1 MSLQLSRPI
10 SRRHHGVSS
19 NAAISPV
26 RITQVQSYRLLVRV
40 ASFLFVALLIEGIC
54 RKWLFPGHHEYFYF
68 LRDPILL
75 GFYLLAVGQGAIQLK
90 GWFALW
96 FGAAVFT
103 SLTSLA
109 VYVLNDLSPQL
120 WLLGVRNYFLY
131 MPLAFIVARTFERD
145 DIERLARLVALLAVP
160 IAFIC
165 LKQSFSPRGDWL
177 NVGAGG
183 ALPPIFADGLLR
195 TTGVLASDAQHVM
208 YIAFTLSLLV
218 AAFVGGRMSRQQRY
232 ILIAGAVS
240 TFAMMMVSGSRA
252 IWFQGVGV
260 SLVTAYS
267 FFLSRAR
274 ISQRLRAI
282 MVPLTAVLAVTV
294 LFSTLLPGA
303 YRAYERR
310 NETAGTFSSGSIQRI
325 AGMILPPS
333 MFEASIGGAGIG
345 TATTGAAAFSTG
357 KRELTAEGDW
367 HRNFIE
373 LGLFGGWIFVA
384 LRIMF
389 TLWLVSIS
397 VRAARSGDPMA
408 LLLATFAA
416 LAIFQS
422 QITMHTAYAHL
433 TWFAVGLT
441 MAATRATLAP
451 VGARAVVT
459 GTMPPRRGMIGWPAP
474 PPVPEAS
481 QRGAQG
487 APSKH
492 SLARH

>member
-1 MSLQLSRPI
+1 
-10 SRRHHGVSS
+10 
-19 NAAISPV
+19 
-26 RITQVQSYRLLVRV
+26 
-40 ASFLFVALLIEGIC
+40 VALIIEGIV
-54 RKWLFPGHHEYFYF
+54 RKWVFPEYHEYFYF

-75 GFYLLAVGQGAIQLK
+75 GFYLLAVGKGAIQSK

-103 SLTSLA
+103 SLTSLG
-109 VYVLNDLSPQL
+109 VYVLNDVSPQL

-145 DIERLARLVALLAVP
+145 DIERLARLVALLAIP

-165 LKQSFSPRGDWL
+165 VKQSFSPRGDWL

-183 ALPPIFADGLLR
+183 APPPMFADGLLR

-218 AAFVGGRMSRQQRY
+218 AAFVGGRMSRRQRCL
-232 ILIAGAVS
+232 LIAGAIA

-252 IWFQGVGV
+252 IWFQAVGM

-274 ISQRLRAI
+274 ISKRLRAI
-282 MVPLTAVLAVTV
+282 IVPLAGILAVTA
-294 LFSTLLPGA
+294 LFSTLLPDA
-303 YRAYERR
+303 YRAYESR
-310 NETAGTFSSGSIQRI
+310 NENAGTFSSVSTQRI
-325 AGMILPPS
+325 ADMILPRS

-345 TATTGAAAFSTG
+345 TATTGAAALSTG
-357 KRELTAEGDW
+357 QRELKAEGDW
-367 HRNFIE
+367 SRNFIE
-373 LGLFGGWIFVA
+373 LGLFVGWIFVA

-389 TLWLVSIS
+389 AFWLVSIS
-397 VRAARSGDPMA
+397 VRAARSGDPVA
-408 LLLATFAA
+408 LLLATFAG

-433 TWFAVGLT
+433 AWFAVGLT
-441 MAATRATLAP
+441 MAAARGAGAPAAAQPVRTATMRL
-451 VGARAVVT
+451 
-459 GTMPPRRGMIGWPAP
+459 RRGNVSLPAC
-474 PPVPEAS
+474 
-481 QRGAQG
+481 
-487 APSKH
+487 
-492 SLARH
+492 